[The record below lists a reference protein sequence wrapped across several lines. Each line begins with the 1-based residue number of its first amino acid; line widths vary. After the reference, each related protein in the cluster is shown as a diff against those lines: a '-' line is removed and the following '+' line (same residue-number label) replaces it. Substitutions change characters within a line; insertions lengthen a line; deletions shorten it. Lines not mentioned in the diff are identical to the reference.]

1 MLTIT
6 IYLNTLF
13 DDRGVVEAC
22 WRAIEELRA
31 VYGVTVFLEVLDAS
45 LLSFGG
51 FEGPVVVVGDVVV
64 KAGGCSFEELKDR
77 VVDAVLRSIVFKAK
91 RGEAALDLTISAQA
105 PRESL
110 EVA

>member
-51 FEGPVVVVGDVVV
+51 FEGPVVVVGD
-64 KAGGCSFEELKDR
+64 
-77 VVDAVLRSIVFKAK
+77 AVLRSIVFKAK